1 MSQQLLSDLTSKHE
15 THNTLALCFIANS
28 GNAETGETLGNNV
41 SKILMQQN
49 ARPYVIKK
57 AALCLLHLFR
67 KNADVVGPPAN
78 FVEKAKTLLQ
88 HTDAGVLTA
97 VLSLI
102 QGLAAAA
109 AKEYEILIPL
119 ICKLLNKVVIQ
130 KAVTGDYLYDHIA
143 APWLVV
149 KGFQLLQIFENIGQ
163 DKKAYKDLIE
173 VLRGVIGTDSKKFV
187 SVDAKTKQVRRRN
200 AMLAV
205 LFEGINVA
213 TRLFQDENFSKD
225 KDNKDKQTDSKD
237 PSKIVDSNSAK
248 DNKDGQG
255 GERTKEKDGRDII
268 QKSVNHF
275 RYFLS
280 FQDPDLR

>member
-1 MSQQLLSDLTSKHE
+1 MHGTEFRGLVHFISDIRFCSTREEEINRVEKELAHIREEFINPKKLDVYARKKFILKLMYISILGYSVDFGHIEAMELLHSTKFEDKQVGYTVLGAFVNERSELLRLMSQQLLSDLTSKHE

-130 KAVTGDYLYDHIA
+130 KAVTVSSA
-143 APWLVV
+143 S
-149 KGFQLLQIFENIGQ
+149 
-163 DKKAYKDLIE
+163 
-173 VLRGVIGTDSKKFV
+173 SKQ
-187 SVDAKTKQVRRRN
+187 STNQPT
-200 AMLAV
+200 
-205 LFEGINVA
+205 I
-213 TRLFQDENFSKD
+213 
-225 KDNKDKQTDSKD
+225 
-237 PSKIVDSNSAK
+237 
-248 DNKDGQG
+248 
-255 GERTKEKDGRDII
+255 
-268 QKSVNHF
+268 
-275 RYFLS
+275 
-280 FQDPDLR
+280 